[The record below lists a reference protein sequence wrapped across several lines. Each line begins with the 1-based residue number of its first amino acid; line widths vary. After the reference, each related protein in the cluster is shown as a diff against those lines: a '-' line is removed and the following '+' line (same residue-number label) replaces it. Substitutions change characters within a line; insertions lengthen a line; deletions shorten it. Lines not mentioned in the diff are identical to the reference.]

1 MKIVIIGGGTSGFF
15 TALYAMKMFSD
26 DVTLINSSKIDILGA
41 GEGTTPNIRGAI
53 KSLDIDID
61 DFMKETG
68 ATIKDGINFI
78 NWNQNKSDFTHLFED
93 ELGFHMNARKTADY
107 FQRIGISRGLK
118 IIDAIVDDYIV
129 NQNDDIN
136 QIVLDN
142 GQKIECD
149 FIFDCSGFAR
159 LVIGKFYKSEWVSYS
174 DKLICDKAFGF
185 FLPQTNEVDVNEIF
199 NTKATAMNSGWMW
212 EIPLRERFGCGYV
225 FSSKHT
231 TVENAKK
238 EVEEY
243 IGKKIDIV
251 KIFDF
256 NPGSYKEIW
265 KNNCIALGLAGGFVE
280 PLEATSLM
288 TLVTL
293 LDELY
298 KIGVKNINQTKKD
311 KFNKHS
317 QDFNTQ
323 IYHFLIHHYNCGR
336 KDTPFWREIS
346 SLELPERN
354 AKMLDENYYLSSSN
368 LTQKSVSKYLNFKI
382 NRLVFSPNSYRLVI
396 DGHKIKK
403 NLKTLI

>member
-1 MKIVIIGGGTSGFF
+1 MKIVIIGGGTSGLF
-15 TALYAMKMFSD
+15 TALFAMKMFSN
-26 DVTLINSSKIDILGA
+26 DVTLISSSKIDILGA
-41 GEGTTPNIRGAI
+41 GEGTTPNVRGVM
-53 KSLDIDID
+53 KSLGIDIE

-68 ATIKDGINFI
+68 ATNKDGVDFI
-78 NWNQNKSDFTHLFED
+78 NWNQNKSNFTHLFEGN
-93 ELGFHMNARKTADY
+93 LGFHMNARKTADY
-107 FQRIGISRGLK
+107 FKTIGISRGLK
-118 IIDAIVDDYIV
+118 IIDAIVDEFIV
-129 NQNDDIN
+129 NQNNDIN

-185 FLPQTNEVDVNEIF
+185 FLPQTEEIDVNKIYT
-199 NTKATAMNSGWMW
+199 TKATAMNCGWMW
-212 EIPLRERFGCGYV
+212 EVPIKERFGCGYA

-231 TVENAKK
+231 TVEDAKN
-238 EVEEY
+238 EVESY
-243 IGKKIDIV
+243 LGKKIDIV

-256 NPGSYKEIW
+256 NPGSYKEVW

-311 KFNKHS
+311 DFNKYS
-317 QDFNTQ
+317 QDSNEE
-323 IYHFLIHHYNCGR
+323 IYNFLIHHYNCGR
-336 KDTPFWREIS
+336 KDTPFWREINS
-346 SLELPERN
+346 FELPERN
-354 AKMLDENYYLSSSN
+354 IKMLDEEYYLKPDN
-368 LTQKSVSKYLNFKI
+368 LTQKALSKHLNFK
-382 NRLVFSPNSYRLVI
+382 NNTRVFSANSYRLVI
-396 DGHKIKK
+396 EGHKIKK
-403 NLKTLI
+403 NVKTLI